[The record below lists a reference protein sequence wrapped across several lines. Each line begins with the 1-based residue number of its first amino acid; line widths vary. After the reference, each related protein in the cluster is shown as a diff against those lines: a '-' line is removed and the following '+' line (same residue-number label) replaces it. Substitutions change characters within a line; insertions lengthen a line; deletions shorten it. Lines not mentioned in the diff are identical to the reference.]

1 MFSNNTLIDRL
12 SNRFRKSEEEIN
24 DSIKYI
30 FSRIAQFIVD
40 GKVFYI
46 YDLGYIYAD
55 KNSNVVFRN
64 ADIAFDVSLEN
75 IVGKYYGQKSYYE
88 AVFETM
94 RHIIDNAEIIYIEDF
109 GTFYYKDGYI
119 NFECSDNLSYL
130 VEEQNDKLNKI
141 TSTALT
147 RRLSSRFK
155 KSKFE
160 VISLVNELFKNII
173 LSIINDNVFYIYDIG
188 YIFVNNCKLIFRSHD
203 IAFDESIKD
212 ISNNERK
219 IQVHETIL
227 ESIRHI
233 VDNGERV
240 YIEYFGTFFYSDGHI
255 KFEAD
260 EVLLYFVDKRF
271 NIDKII
277 DNISK
282 ELDELYSNKNS
293 LKNKEEKYKSIKEY
307 KEQESQDIN
316 HFEKEFFENRNTQR
330 VVNKISSINEVEKID
345 RKITDNKITRDRI
358 TIRKKKNTNPY
369 PILIAAAFIV
379 VIAFVVISFINYPN
393 FNEGLTYNIDNK
405 NLYNIVNEYFS
416 YIDSKDL
423 FSYKLASN
431 MYYWD
436 LSKELY
442 NDVTYWPLIYAYN
455 NQKYKVDAVIKKGSS
470 ISYKKLPESMIS
482 PKNNTN
488 SIEDIKYFYNTLSK
502 SFIILYPNFISAK
515 KNGHALWS
523 LKLSYYYDKNVF
535 TTNAPLIPSGVYS
548 NILAQNGR
556 IVNLYSQISK
566 YNKLNG
572 SIISSFMAVVK

>member
-46 YDLGYIYAD
+46 YDLGYIYSD

-188 YIFVNNCKLIFRSHD
+188 YSLI
-203 IAFDESIKD
+203 IA
-212 ISNNERK
+212 N
-219 IQVHETIL
+219 
-227 ESIRHI
+227 
-233 VDNGERV
+233 
-240 YIEYFGTFFYSDGHI
+240 
-255 KFEAD
+255 
-260 EVLLYFVDKRF
+260 
-271 NIDKII
+271 
-277 DNISK
+277 
-282 ELDELYSNKNS
+282 
-293 LKNKEEKYKSIKEY
+293 
-307 KEQESQDIN
+307 
-316 HFEKEFFENRNTQR
+316 
-330 VVNKISSINEVEKID
+330 
-345 RKITDNKITRDRI
+345 
-358 TIRKKKNTNPY
+358 
-369 PILIAAAFIV
+369 
-379 VIAFVVISFINYPN
+379 
-393 FNEGLTYNIDNK
+393 
-405 NLYNIVNEYFS
+405 
-416 YIDSKDL
+416 
-423 FSYKLASN
+423 
-431 MYYWD
+431 
-436 LSKELY
+436 
-442 NDVTYWPLIYAYN
+442 
-455 NQKYKVDAVIKKGSS
+455 
-470 ISYKKLPESMIS
+470 
-482 PKNNTN
+482 
-488 SIEDIKYFYNTLSK
+488 
-502 SFIILYPNFISAK
+502 
-515 KNGHALWS
+515 
-523 LKLSYYYDKNVF
+523 
-535 TTNAPLIPSGVYS
+535 
-548 NILAQNGR
+548 
-556 IVNLYSQISK
+556 
-566 YNKLNG
+566 
-572 SIISSFMAVVK
+572 